1 MLSSV
6 VRRGFA
12 SFNILNS
19 VKNLGNA
26 LKAPLKHFKATN
38 EASGQSYSP
47 QTNTTEEAFDE
58 VSQEWQVKP
67 FVIVDSRSQ

>member
-1 MLSSV
+1 MLSNV

-19 VKNLGNA
+19 IKNFKNA
-26 LKAPLKHFKATN
+26 LKAPIKHIKATT
-38 EASGQSYSP
+38 EAGGQNFSP

-58 VSQEWQVKP
+58 VSQEWQV
-67 FVIVDSRSQ
+67 IGLAMVDICG